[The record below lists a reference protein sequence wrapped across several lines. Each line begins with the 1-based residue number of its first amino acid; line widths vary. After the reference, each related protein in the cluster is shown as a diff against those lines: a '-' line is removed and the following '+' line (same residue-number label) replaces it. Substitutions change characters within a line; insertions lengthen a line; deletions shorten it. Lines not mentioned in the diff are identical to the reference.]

1 MTKEKNSSN
10 QLLVVNMASSFLSL
24 AVTFGISFFLSPYIV
39 ETVGVEAYGFVGL
52 ANSFISYASLITIAL
67 NALSGRFITI
77 AIHEQNY
84 EKANR
89 YYSSV
94 FLANC
99 LISAVLLLIGTIV
112 WLYLEYLISI
122 PANILWDVK
131 LLFAALFINCIVS
144 TMGSVFSVSTF
155 ATNKLYI
162 SSFRSIESSLIRAVV
177 LIGLFAFFS
186 PRAYYLGITS
196 LLASVYCMVFNIH
209 YMHKLLPALH
219 IKRSSFDFAAVREL
233 VSSGVWSLVTRV
245 GSLLTDGLDLLI
257 TNILVDPT
265 AMGVLSLAKTVPA
278 LITSIVG
285 SLVGVFS
292 PNFTILYAEGDHNEL
307 IESVK
312 QSMKI
317 MGVLA
322 NLPIIVLI
330 VCGERFFGL
339 WQPTQNAYQLQIL
352 SLLTCAGLI
361 INGGINCIYNIF
373 TVVNKL
379 KLNAIVLTI
388 SGLLSTVI
396 VLILLKTT
404 SLGIY
409 AVAGVSTAILILKN
423 VFIIVPYGGKC
434 LNMKW
439 YALYPEIIRT
449 VVFVAVSS
457 VVGIILTKNIAG
469 GWIHLIA
476 AGLITGVS
484 SLAIGYFTVLGKKE
498 RLYIQRVISKR
509 IKRRIER

>member
-1 MTKEKNSSN
+1 MTKEQYSSN
-10 QLLVVNMASSFLSL
+10 QILVVNMASSFLSL

-112 WLYLEYLISI
+112 WVYLEYLISI
-122 PANILWDVK
+122 PESILWDVK

-144 TMGSVFSVSTF
+144 TVGSVFSVSTF

-196 LLASVYCMVFNIH
+196 LLASVYCMGFNIH

-219 IKRSSFDFAAVREL
+219 IKRSSFDFAAVIEL
-233 VSSGVWSLVTRV
+233 VSSGVWSLINRL
-245 GSLLTDGLDLLI
+245 GQIFADGLDLLV
-257 TNILVDPT
+257 TNLFIDAT

-278 LITSIVG
+278 LITSVVG
-285 SLVGVFS
+285 SLVSVFS
-292 PNFTILYAEGDHNEL
+292 PNFTILYARNKHAEL
-307 IESVK
+307 VAAVK
-312 QSMKI
+312 QSIKI
-317 MGVLA
+317 MGVIT
-322 NLPIIVLI
+322 NLPVIVLV
-330 VCGERFFGL
+330 VCGEHFFSL
-339 WQPTQNAYQLQIL
+339 WQPTQNATQLQVLSIL
-352 SLLTCAGLI
+352 TIGCSI
-361 INGGINCIYNIF
+361 FSGGINCIYNIF

-379 KLNAIVLTI
+379 KANSLVVVI
-388 SGLLSTVI
+388 SGLLS
-396 VLILLKTT
+396 VLITFILVKFT

-409 AVAGVSTAILILKN
+409 AVAGTSTIVAIIRNLA
-423 VFIIVPYGGKC
+423 FTAPYGAKC
-434 LNMKW
+434 LNLKW
-439 YALYPEIIRT
+439 YVFYPDIFRP
-449 VVFVAVSS
+449 VVFVVASTVLSS
-457 VVGIILTKNIAG
+457 IVLSIIPSG
-469 GWIHLIA
+469 GWLMLIVRA
-476 AGLITGVS
+476 AITGTLS
-484 SLAIGYFTVLGKKE
+484 IAFGFFIVLSKSDRE
-498 RLYIQRVISKR
+498 IIISKFTKGR
-509 IKRRIER
+509 C

>member
-177 LIGLFAFFS
+177 LIGLFVFFS
-186 PRAYYLGITS
+186 PKAYYLGITS

-292 PNFTILYAEGDHNEL
+292 PNFTILYAEGHHNEL

-339 WQPTQNAYQLQIL
+339 WQPTQDAYQLQIL

-404 SLGIY
+404 SQGIY

-423 VFIIVPYGGKC
+423 VFIIVPYGAKC

-439 YALYPEIIRT
+439 YALYPEVLRT
-449 VVFVAVSS
+449 IVFVAVSS
-457 VVGIILTKNIAG
+457 VVGSILTKNIVG
-469 GWIHLIA
+469 GWIHLIM
-476 AGLITGVS
+476 AGAITGAL
-484 SLAIGYFTVLGKKE
+484 SLMIGYYTILGSKE
-498 RLYIQRVISKR
+498 REFLQREIGKR
-509 IKRRIER
+509 IGRRAR

>member
-1 MTKEKNSSN
+1 MKLKNVSAN
-10 QLLVVNMASSFLSL
+10 QMLVVNMASSFLSL

-77 AIHEQNY
+77 AIHEHDY

-99 LISAVLLLIGTIV
+99 LISAVLLLIGTVV
-112 WLYLEYLISI
+112 WIYLENLISI
-122 PANILWDVK
+122 PASILWDVK
-131 LLFAALFINCIVS
+131 LLFAALFLNCIVS
-144 TMGSVFSVSTF
+144 TVGSVFSVATF

-177 LIGLFAFFS
+177 LVGLFAFFS
-186 PRAYYLGITS
+186 PKVSYLGVTS
-196 LLASVYCMVFNIH
+196 LLTGVYCMAFNIH
-209 YMHKLLPALH
+209 YMHKLLPELH
-219 IKRSSFDFAAVREL
+219 IKRSSFDFAAVKEL
-233 VSSGVWSLVTRV
+233 TLSGVWSLVTRV

-265 AMGVLSLAKTVPA
+265 SMGVLSLAKTVPS
-278 LITSIVG
+278 LIVSIVG
-285 SLVGVFS
+285 SLVTAFS
-292 PNFTILYAEGDHNEL
+292 PNFTILYAEGRQDEL

-339 WQPTQNAYQLQIL
+339 WQPTQDAHQLQVL
-352 SLLTCAGLI
+352 SLLTCAGI
-361 INGGINCIYNIF
+361 IVNGGINCIYNIF

-379 KLNAIVLTI
+379 RLNAIVLII
-388 SGLLSTVI
+388 SGLLSTGI

-404 SLGIY
+404 SLGIF
-409 AVAGVSTAILILKN
+409 AVAGVSTVILILKN
-423 VFIIVPYGGKC
+423 LFIIVPYGAKC

-439 YALYPEIIRT
+439 YALYPEVLRT
-449 VVFVAVSS
+449 IVFVAVSS
-457 VVGIILTKNIAG
+457 VVGSILTKNIVG
-469 GWIHLIA
+469 GWIHLIM
-476 AGLITGVS
+476 AGAITGAL
-484 SLAIGYFTVLGKKE
+484 SLMIGYYTILGSKE
-498 RLYIQRVISKR
+498 REFLQREIGKR
-509 IKRRIER
+509 IGRRAR